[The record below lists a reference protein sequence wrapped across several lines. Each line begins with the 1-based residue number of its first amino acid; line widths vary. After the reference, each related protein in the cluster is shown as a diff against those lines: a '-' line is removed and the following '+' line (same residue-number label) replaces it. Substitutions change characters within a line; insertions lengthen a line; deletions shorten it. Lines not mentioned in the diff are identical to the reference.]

1 MATGALIVVRIMD
14 QWSGVRC
21 CSSVLT
27 CYFFSSGRN
36 KVTDEASVETGRN
49 MKSSREVLF

>member
-36 KVTDEASVETGRN
+36 KVTEKRPLRQEGT
-49 MKSSREVLF
+49 